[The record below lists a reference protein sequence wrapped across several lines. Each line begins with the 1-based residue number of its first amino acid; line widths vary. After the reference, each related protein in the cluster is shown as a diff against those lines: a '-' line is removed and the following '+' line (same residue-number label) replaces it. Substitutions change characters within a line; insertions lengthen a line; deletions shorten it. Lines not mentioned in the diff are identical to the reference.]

1 MLGQEVKEKILTVQ
15 RAEITEYFIY
25 GRLSESVKGPHNKS
39 ILKRIANDELA
50 HHNFWKQYTG
60 EGAKPN
66 KLKIWLYY
74 LISRIFGITFGIKL
88 MEQGEEQA
96 QETYAEIA
104 KFIPTAMDIA
114 QDESRHEKQLISLID
129 EERLKYTSDIVRGLN
144 VALVELTGTLAG
156 LTLALPETRL
166 IITAGL
172 IAGVAMVLSVA
183 STEYLATVSGEGIH
197 SPFKAVLYGSFANM
211 FTVLFLIFPY
221 LILTNVYFSLGLMIF
236 NAIIVIF
243 LFSFYISVAKDISF
257 RKRFLEMVL
266 ISLGV
271 AALAFVIGLL
281 ARTFLHIEI

>member
-1 MLGQEVKEKILTVQ
+1 MLDQEVRNKILTVQ
-15 RAEITEYFIY
+15 QTEVTEYIIY
-25 GRLSESVKGPHNKS
+25 GKLSESIKGTHNKS

-60 EGAKPN
+60 EGATPN
-66 KLKIWLYY
+66 KWKVWLYY
-74 LISRIFGITFGIKL
+74 LIARVFGITFGIKL
-88 MEQGEEQA
+88 MEEGEEKA
-96 QETYAEIA
+96 QKTYAEIA
-104 KFIPTAMDIA
+104 RSVPAALDIA
-114 QDESRHEKQLISLID
+114 QDEHRHEKELIGLID

-166 IITAGL
+166 IITTGL
-172 IAGVAMVLSVA
+172 ILGIVMVLSVA
-183 STEYLATVSGEGIH
+183 STEYLATISGEGTH
-197 SPFKAVLYGSFANM
+197 SPLKAVLYGGLANM

-221 LILTNVYFSLGLMIF
+221 LIFSNIYLSLGLMVF

-257 RKRFLEMVL
+257 RRRFLEMVL

-281 ARTFLHIEI
+281 ARNYLHIEV